1 VTNGNSGSF
10 QQNIESMTVRRGL
23 RKCSLRWSLVKII
36 EACANENPL
45 QSTLCDA
52 GLGMPSDLC
61 TSYKY
66 LIDLTKTANRGIKM
80 INITFAA
87 IEKLNMLLN
96 LPYMDWM
103 QDWDIQLA
111 DSNRIQEFCDAYE
124 RENLDSNEKQALM
137 ALIIASY
144 NNYLEERG
152 NEMVLWDKIAAL
164 LRRDLDLH
172 KPTLLYWSCD
182 NSEEITGEF
191 AVTPSI
197 KALLS

>member
-1 VTNGNSGSF
+1 
-10 QQNIESMTVRRGL
+10 
-23 RKCSLRWSLVKII
+23 
-36 EACANENPL
+36 
-45 QSTLCDA
+45 
-52 GLGMPSDLC
+52 
-61 TSYKY
+61 
-66 LIDLTKTANRGIKM
+66 M
-80 INITFAA
+80 INITFEA
-87 IEKLNMLLN
+87 IEKLNMLLD

-124 RENLDSNEKQALM
+124 QENLDSNEKQALM

-164 LRRDLDLH
+164 LRQDFDLH
-172 KPTLLYWSCD
+172 KPTLLYWLCD
-182 NSEEITGEF
+182 DNEEVIGGFAITPL
-191 AVTPSI
+191 V

>member
-1 VTNGNSGSF
+1 MVILT
-10 QQNIESMTVRRGL
+10 
-23 RKCSLRWSLVKII
+23 
-36 EACANENPL
+36 
-45 QSTLCDA
+45 A
-52 GLGMPSDLC
+52 G
-61 TSYKY
+61 
-66 LIDLTKTANRGIKM
+66 
-80 INITFAA
+80 A
-87 IEKLNMLLN
+87 IEKLNMLLD

-111 DSNRIQEFCDAYE
+111 DSNRIQEFCDTYE

-172 KPTLLYWSCD
+172 KPTLLYWLCD
-182 NSEEITGEF
+182 NGEELIGEF
-191 AVTPSI
+191 AVTPLI
-197 KALLS
+197 RALLS